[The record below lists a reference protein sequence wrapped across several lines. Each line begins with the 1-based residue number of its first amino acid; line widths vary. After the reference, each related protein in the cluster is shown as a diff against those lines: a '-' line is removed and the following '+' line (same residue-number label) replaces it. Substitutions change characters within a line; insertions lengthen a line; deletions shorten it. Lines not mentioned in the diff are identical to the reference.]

1 MSQYPSAPAR
11 LQIKQL
17 ALCVAFAIPA
27 MVQAQQATPTVT
39 LPEVKVQAN
48 ALGETTEGT
57 GSYTT
62 GKSKTSTPLSM
73 SLRDTPQSVSV
84 VTQQR
89 IEDQGLLNITDVL
102 NNVTGVSVNQYETSR
117 GQFTARGFD
126 INTIMIDG
134 VPTTWDQPWSSGE
147 IFTSLATY
155 DRVEVVRGSTGL
167 TTGAGEPSG
176 AVNLVRKRAS
186 SKELTGTV
194 ELGIGSW
201 NQVRTMGDV
210 SFAVNEAKT
219 LRGRVVA
226 EYQDRDSYIE
236 NLSNKNQTIFATMEA
251 DLSPNTLLTL
261 GLSRQENNAKGS
273 MWGGL
278 PVWYADGGKANWDR
292 SKTSAADWTRWDT
305 SYENYFGSLEHRFDN
320 DWKLKASYSHGDRK
334 ADSYLLYLSG
344 APDRTTGLGMF
355 TFPGSYNVRTKQDDF
370 ALQASG
376 PFQLFG
382 RKHELAVGYTYSK
395 QKFNADSRT
404 ATPGGGLAPDFND
417 IESFPEPSWSG
428 LNYYGDNVTKQ
439 QAIYGAARFSITDP
453 LKLILGARVTSYK
466 KSGDGAASA
475 PFSMSFDHEVTPYAG
490 LVYDINETYSAYA
503 SYTDIFRPQ
512 QNRDINGKYL
522 DPVQGK
528 STEAGIKAEF
538 LDGRLNGSFAVFQI
552 KQDNLAQSTGVNIP
566 GTVPPETAYRS
577 SEGAT
582 SDGFEL
588 DMTGELSP
596 GWNVSAGY
604 SQYKL
609 KDANGADI
617 NSIYPRKLIRL
628 FTSYRLKGELNAV
641 TLGGGVNWQGTTY
654 TNAANPLGA
663 TERIQ
668 QDSYALVNLMAR
680 VELNKQTSLQL
691 NLNNLLDEKF
701 YGMFDAY
708 SQYTWGAP
716 RNVTASVRYKF

>member
-1 MSQYPSAPAR
+1 MSQHPCAPAR
-11 LQIKQL
+11 LQVKQL
-17 ALCVAFAIPA
+17 ALCVALAIPA
-27 MVQAQQATPTVT
+27 MVQAQQAAPTT

-126 INTIMIDG
+126 INTLMIDG

-147 IFTSLATY
+147 IFTSLAMY

-176 AVNLVRKRAS
+176 AVNLVRKRAT

-194 ELGIGSW
+194 ELGVGSW
-201 NQVRTMGDV
+201 NQARAYADLSTP
-210 SFAVNEAKT
+210 VNEAKT
-219 LRGRVVA
+219 LRARVVA
-226 EYQDRDSYIE
+226 EVQNRDSYIN
-236 NLSNKNQTIFATMEA
+236 NLSNKNQTLYATLEA
-251 DLSPNTLLTL
+251 DLSPNTVLAL
-261 GLSRQENNAKGS
+261 GASRQENNSNGS

-278 PVWYADGGKANWDR
+278 PVWYADGSKTNWDR
-292 SKTSAADWTRWDT
+292 SKTSAADWTRWDST
-305 SYENYFGSLEHRFDN
+305 YENYFASLEHRFAN
-320 DWKLKASYSHGDRK
+320 DWKVKATYSKGDRK

-344 APDRTTGLGMF
+344 APDRITGLGMF

-370 ALQASG
+370 AVQASG
-376 PFQLFG
+376 PFRLLG
-382 RKHELAVGYTYSK
+382 RTHELAFGYTYSK

-404 ATPGGGLAPDFND
+404 ATPGGGLAPDFNG
-417 IESFPEPSWSG
+417 IESYPEPSWSS
-428 LNYYGDNVTKQ
+428 LTYYGDNVTKQ
-439 QAIYGAARFSITDP
+439 EAIYGAARFSITDP

-466 KSGDGAASA
+466 KSGDDAFSA
-475 PFSMSFDHEVTPYAG
+475 PFSMNFDHEVTPYAG
-490 LVYDINETYSAYA
+490 LVYDINNTYSVYA
-503 SYTDIFRPQ
+503 SYTDIFQPQ
-512 QNRDINGKYL
+512 QRRDINGKYL
-522 DPVQGK
+522 DPILGK
-528 STEAGIKAEF
+528 SMETGVKAEF
-538 LDGRLNGSFAVFQI
+538 LDGRVNASAAVFRV

-566 GTVPPETAYRS
+566 GSIPPETAYRA

-582 SDGFEL
+582 SDGFEIDL
-588 DMTGELSP
+588 AGELAP
-596 GWNVSAGY
+596 GWNASIGY
-604 SQYKL
+604 TKFELS
-609 KDANGADI
+609 DANGAEV
-617 NSIYPRKLIRL
+617 NTIYPRSLLRM
-628 FTSYRLKGELNAV
+628 FTSYRLKGNFNAV
-641 TLGGGVNWQGTTY
+641 TLGGGVNYQGTTY
-654 TNAANPLGA
+654 TNAANPLGV
-663 TERIQ
+663 TERIEQ
-668 QDSYALVNLMAR
+668 NGYALVNLMAR
-680 VELNKQTSLQL
+680 FDLDKQTSLQV
-691 NLNNLLDEKF
+691 NVNNLFDKEY

-716 RNVTASVRYKF
+716 RNITATLRYKF